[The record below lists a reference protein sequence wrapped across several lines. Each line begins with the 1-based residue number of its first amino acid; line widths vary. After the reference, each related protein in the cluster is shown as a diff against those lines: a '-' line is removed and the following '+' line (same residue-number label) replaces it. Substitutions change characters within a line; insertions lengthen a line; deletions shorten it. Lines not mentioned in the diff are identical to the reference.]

1 MIKMNNRQGMMT
13 ALITTAAAGA
23 TIYGITKGVQNG
35 TFQRLPGQISNA
47 MNNPTVQQI
56 TQPFQNM
63 GSNQNMLQQ
72 ANTLGTSNTQQKD
85 NNNLNNLL

>member
-1 MIKMNNRQGMMT
+1 MIKMNNRKGMMT

-23 TIYGITKGVQNG
+23 AIYGITRGAQNG

-47 MNNPTVQQI
+47 MNNPTIQQI
-56 TQPFQNM
+56 TKPLQNM
-63 GSNQNMLQQ
+63 GNNQNMQQ
-72 ANTLGTSNTQQKD
+72 QPTLGTSNTQQKD